1 MSTVRELGL
10 PAVHPQPAASPTTIN
25 AGDAV
30 EIWEVAARD
39 GLQAEK
45 TLLNADTKV
54 ELIERLAAAGA
65 SVIEAGSFVRADRV
79 PQMADSA
86 EVFQRTKHLDVRL
99 PVLVP
104 NLRGYEMAREAGA
117 DDIAVFLSVTESFSQ
132 QNLGAS
138 REFMENAVAGV
149 VERALADGVRV
160 RGYLSMVFGDP
171 WEGAVAVSDVVRLAT
186 LMQSWGITAL
196 SLGDTNGVATPG
208 HVRTVVRALTAAE
221 VPLENIALHMH
232 DTYGQALANVYAGL
246 EEGVRIFDAAAGGVG
261 GCPFAKSAT
270 GNLAT
275 DDLVWMLEGLGVRT
289 GIDLDALT
297 ETSAWLSRSL
307 GKPPTSRV
315 ATALTR

>member
-1 MSTVRELGL
+1 MTSVRELGL
-10 PAVHPQPAASPTTIN
+10 PAVHPQPT
-25 AGDAV
+25 DAPALPNTV

-45 TLLNADTKV
+45 TSLSADTKV
-54 ELIERLAAAGA
+54 ELIERLASAGA

-86 EVFQRTKHLDVRL
+86 EVFSRVKHLDARV

-104 NLRGYEMAREAGA
+104 NVRGYELARAAGA
-117 DDIAVFLSVTESFSQ
+117 DDIAVFLSVTESFSE
-132 QNLGAS
+132 QNLGAPRS
-138 REFMENAVAGV
+138 VMENAVADV
-149 VERALADGVRV
+149 VARAQADGVRV

-171 WEGAVAVSDVVRLAT
+171 WEGSVAISDVVRLAT

-208 HVRTVVRALTAAE
+208 HVRSVVRALTGAG
-221 VPLENIALHMH
+221 VPLSSIALHMH
-232 DTYGQALANVYAGL
+232 DTYGQALSNVYAGL

-275 DDLVWMLEGLGVRT
+275 DDLVWMLEGLGIHT

-297 ETSAWLSRSL
+297 DTSAWLSRAL